1 MNFQGIIKQTVFSI
15 VVTVSTIMLKLTISQ
30 VLQFLYCPMY
40 EHEATYYL
48 LIVKERRRIY
58 EMLEQ
63 SPVVFYRGKRKQH
76 SYRIYRVPIL
86 SFGHSTTA
94 RNKRIAFI

>member
-1 MNFQGIIKQTVFSI
+1 MNFQGMIKKNSVFYRSI
-15 VVTVSTIMLKLTISQ
+15 VVIVSTILLKLTISQ

-63 SPVVFYRGKRKQH
+63 RQSCC
-76 SYRIYRVPIL
+76 L
-86 SFGHSTTA
+86 L
-94 RNKRIAFI
+94 